1 MCSMATRNQI
11 WPLIVATYFVACC
24 VLRAD
29 VIIDLTYI
37 GNPGNPADVDTG
49 SGAHGAVSYGYYI
62 GTYEVTVAQYTEFLN
77 SVAQSDPYG
86 LYHFGMGPA
95 NPLGAFII
103 QNGTDG
109 SYSYTAVTGIE
120 NQPVRWV
127 SCFDAMRFAN
137 WMHNGQ
143 GNGDTETGSYNLA
156 VGDPTFVTREP
167 GATWVLPTLDEWYKA
182 AYYSPMGVYYDY
194 PNGSDDVPPEPVDE
208 TSPREMNFGDLPFW
222 QGSVVFTSVGETT
235 GQSPY
240 GTFDQGGN
248 VREWT
253 ETMFEDQPQV
263 RLQWGG
269 TAFSSASGLNTSSG
283 VGGGPPSADDGAGG
297 FRLVFL
303 IPEPST
309 VMLMLAG
316 LPLVFASSAKRWRG
330 QRMRR

>member
-182 AYYSPMGVYYDY
+182 AYYDPINDVYYDY
-194 PNGSDDVPPEPVDE
+194 PNGSDAVPQEPTDE
-208 TSPREMNFGDLPFW
+208 TTPREMNFGDDPYW
-222 QGSVVFTSVGETT
+222 QGGVFFTSIGQTT
-235 GQSPY
+235 GATPFGVY
-240 GTFDQGGN
+240 DMGGN
-248 VREWT
+248 VMDWT
-253 ETMFEDQPQV
+253 ESLADPVQ
-263 RLQWGG
+263 
-269 TAFSSASGLNTSSG
+269 
-283 VGGGPPSADDGAGG
+283 GPWRVTRGG
-297 FRLVFL
+297 FFMNHADGLASDSAPIYLPTVDGDGIGFRVAYV
-303 IPEPST
+303 IPEPS
-309 VMLMLAG
+309 VLMLILFG
-316 LPLVFASSAKRWRG
+316 VPVVFAASARRWRG
-330 QRMRR
+330 M